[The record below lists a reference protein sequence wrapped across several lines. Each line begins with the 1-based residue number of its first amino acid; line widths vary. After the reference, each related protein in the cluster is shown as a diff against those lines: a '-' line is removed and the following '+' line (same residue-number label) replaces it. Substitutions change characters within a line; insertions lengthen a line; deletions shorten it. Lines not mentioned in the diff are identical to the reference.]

1 MPDILTSRL
10 QEQIDRVFEA
20 RERYLEELRHREE
33 AAERARIDHAARFK
47 ELVEEVIRP
56 VMMAGGARL
65 RELGHD
71 FDITD
76 HGLLE
81 HGRFGDDQH
90 VRFNLSL
97 GGRGDH
103 AFAHGGEASLG
114 FATRVAEPAVKAT
127 LRVLG
132 RDRAAMSPYRRSHE
146 QTRVLEPGEVTPEV
160 VEELLLDFL
169 AAAIESTYAP
179 VDDPAPR

>member
-10 QEQIDRVFEA
+10 QERIDRVFEA
-20 RERYLEELRHREE
+20 RERHLEELRRRQQ
-33 AAERARIDHAARFK
+33 AAERVRSDHAARFK
-47 ELVEEVIRP
+47 QLVEEVVRP
-56 VMMAGGARL
+56 VMTSGGSRL

-76 HGLLE
+76 HGLLDN
-81 HGRFGDDQH
+81 GRFGDEQH

-103 AFAHGGEASLG
+103 AFAHAGEASLA
-114 FATRVAEPAVKAT
+114 FATRVAEPTVKAT

-146 QTRVLEPGEVTPEV
+146 ETRVLEPGELTPEV
-160 VEELLLDFL
+160 VEELLLAFL
-169 AAAIESTYAP
+169 EAAVESTYAP
-179 VDDPAPR
+179 ADDTAPR

>member
-10 QEQIDRVFEA
+10 QERIDRVFEA
-20 RERYLEELRHREE
+20 RERHLEDLRRREQ
-33 AAERARIDHAARFK
+33 AAERARNEHATRFK
-47 ELVEEVIRP
+47 ELVEGVIRP
-56 VMMAGGARL
+56 VLTAGGGRL
-65 RELGHD
+65 RELGHA

-76 HGLLE
+76 RGLLADG
-81 HGRFGDDQH
+81 HFGDDQH

-103 AFAHGGEASLG
+103 AFVHAGEASLA
-114 FATRVAEPAVKAT
+114 FATCVGEPTVEVT

-146 QTRVLEPGEVTPEV
+146 ETRVLEPGEVTPQV
-160 VEELLLDFL
+160 VEELLLAFL
-169 AAAIESTYAP
+169 EAAVESTYAAT
-179 VDDPAPR
+179 DEPAPT

>member
-20 RERYLEELRHREE
+20 RERHLEEQLRRQQE
-33 AAERARIDHAARFK
+33 AERARRDHAARFK
-47 ELVEEVIRP
+47 ELVERVIRP
-56 VMMAGGARL
+56 VMATGGARL

-76 HGLLE
+76 HGLLDN
-81 HGRFGDDQH
+81 GRFGDDQH

-103 AFAHGGEASLG
+103 AFAHAGEASLA
-114 FATRVAEPAVKAT
+114 FATRVAEPTVRAT

-146 QTRVLEPGEVTPEV
+146 ETRVLEPSEITPEV
-160 VEELLLDFL
+160 VEELLLVFL

-179 VDDPAPR
+179 LDDPAPR

>member
-20 RERYLEELRHREE
+20 RERHLEEQRRRKQ
-33 AAERARIDHAARFK
+33 AAERARNDHAARFK
-47 ELVEEVIRP
+47 ELVEAVIRP
-56 VMMAGGARL
+56 VMASGGARL

-76 HGLLE
+76 HGLLDND
-81 HGRFGDDQH
+81 RFGDDQH

-103 AFAHGGEASLG
+103 AFAHAGEASLSFG
-114 FATRVAEPAVKAT
+114 THVAEPTVKAT

-132 RDRAAMSPYRRSHE
+132 RDRAAMSPYRSSHE
-146 QTRVLEPGEVTPEV
+146 EARVLELSEVTPEV
-160 VEELLLDFL
+160 VEELLLTFL
-169 AAAIESTYAP
+169 AAAVESTYAAA
-179 VDDPAPR
+179 DDPAPR